1 MSLVEKSS
9 GIKQINVVT
18 DQAKAANKDIK
29 ITKTDQEKQ
38 LENDIKA
45 LEAQLEKETAAL
57 AKL

>member
-18 DQAKAANKDIK
+18 DQVKAANKEIK